1 MPPPRKGE
9 GLRARLADQGAAVGG
24 AATIGPPSLSLV
36 FCTDQEPPGAPERS
50 GSMVILSSVP
60 GGKDLADQPSRD
72 RPPGAPPSRF
82 QTVVPSPSLTCN
94 RMKVCGLVNLNS
106 LTVPTSSIGCS
117 WSNIANEWCADTV
130 PPKPTRVPAASKA
143 VISNLMRVSLLLVD
157 DLIAADGVCA
167 AVDNDG
173 ISAPPVGSSFD
184 KNLTQVRY
192 TTTFAIRPKEGAEG
206 GRRPAQNSGLSARGT
221 AVSLPP

>member
-130 PPKPTRVPAASKA
+130 PPKPTRIPAASKA
-143 VISNLMRVSLLLVD
+143 VISSLMRVSLCSLMIDCRRGRVR
-157 DLIAADGVCA
+157 CRC
-167 AVDNDG
+167 NDG
-173 ISAPPVGSSFD
+173 ISAHPVGSSFD
-184 KNLTQVRY
+184 KHLTQ
-192 TTTFAIRPKEGAEG
+192 AA
-206 GRRPAQNSGLSARGT
+206 
-221 AVSLPP
+221 SLRLLPSVQKR